1 MRYPDHDAQNKVYS
15 VIQKLVTM
23 AEVED
28 PVILRFSKEAQ
39 SVFNDWQFD
48 LENKKLRNSDEHD
61 ALIAHLAKYRSLLPS
76 LALIIHLVD
85 TCEGQITPV
94 SEVAIMKACSW
105 CDYLESHAR
114 RIYSAAT
121 NNPVKAA
128 KLILAKIENGK
139 LSNGFTSRD
148 IYRKCWT
155 GLTDATETKE
165 GLETLTTLG
174 YLLECVVETAGK
186 PSVTY
191 RVNPRVYEGEDHG

>member
-1 MRYPDHDAQNKVYS
+1 MTWR
-15 VIQKLVTM
+15 T
-23 AEVED
+23 
-28 PVILRFSKEAQ
+28 
-39 SVFNDWQFD
+39 
-48 LENKKLRNSDEHD
+48 RNSATVDEHD
-61 ALIAHLAKYRSLLPS
+61 ALISHLAKYRSLLPS

-155 GLTDATETKE
+155 GLTDATEIKE
-165 GLETLTTLG
+165 GLETLTTFG
-174 YLLECVVETAGK
+174 YLLECMVETLGR